1 MTLLRVSVYH
11 IAVISLMNQS
21 LDVQMPWPSSA
32 QEEKFQFFRQG
43 FLVNRRYIWDHST
56 VSVVLVN
63 LHAEFS
69 IVRDSQ
75 TEDPGMQSIS
85 ACLFVV
91 RALRSL
97 RPARTCATKLLR
109 DFNLH
114 LQPSMPRS
122 WSKLRGWNRWVTN
135 RSLLGDR
142 RLTNMTMLSLAFVNL
157 PKINRVFEKTI
168 QLLEST
174 EIFVASFLS
183 PHLIPSLGAVNIKLY
198 GLRLTWWTEGT
209 TSLVTWRNLE
219 GQGANLWLPS
229 IPPSFSNLFQI
240 SFSSAS
246 DIQNWWKS

>member
-1 MTLLRVSVYH
+1 MIDVTGLIFVLGIYSKGLRSRSFGRYTREKPRSGSSRTPSSHGWPDITWLRFFGDIGCGSKLERKVNGQQTTCQCEFLLQYHCMTLWHCCVFLCIILLSLVF
-11 IAVISLMNQS
+11 ISLMNQS

-43 FLVNRRYIWDHST
+43 FLVKWRYIWDHST
-56 VSVVLVN
+56 VSVVLGN
-63 LHAEFS
+63 LHAELS

-75 TEDPGMQSIS
+75 TEDPRTQFVY

-135 RSLLGDR
+135 RSWFIQ
-142 RLTNMTMLSLAFVNL
+142 S
-157 PKINRVFEKTI
+157 TI
-168 QLLEST
+168 VT
-174 EIFVASFLS
+174 IVSF
-183 PHLIPSLGAVNIKLY
+183 
-198 GLRLTWWTEGT
+198 
-209 TSLVTWRNLE
+209 
-219 GQGANLWLPS
+219 
-229 IPPSFSNLFQI
+229 
-240 SFSSAS
+240 
-246 DIQNWWKS
+246 

>member
-1 MTLLRVSVYH
+1 MFKCPDRHLLRRINFNFSGRVSGETEIY
-11 IAVISLMNQS
+11 L
-21 LDVQMPWPSSA
+21 
-32 QEEKFQFFRQG
+32 R
-43 FLVNRRYIWDHST
+43 ST
-56 VSVVLVN
+56 VSEILAN

-75 TEDPGMQSIS
+75 TEDLGMQFIY

-135 RSLLGDR
+135 RSWFIQPTIVTTVSFSNR
-142 RLTNMTMLSLAFVNL
+142 RSKTHNVTMLSLAFVNV
-157 PKINRVFEKTI
+157 PKQKVNRVLEKTI

-209 TSLVTWRNLE
+209 TSLVTWQNLE
-219 GQGANLWLPS
+219 GYQE
-229 IPPSFSNLFQI
+229 F
-240 SFSSAS
+240 
-246 DIQNWWKS
+246 